1 MVVNSIVYRNG
12 KRGEVI
18 APENISDVINDEDA
32 FVWLGLYQPDPPFMK
47 KMQEEFGLHEL
58 AIEDA
63 LTAHQRPKIEQYG
76 ESLFIVLKTAH
87 LTEENRIEFGETH
100 FFISE
105 KFLITVR
112 HGASDSYAPIRQRAE
127 ERTEMLGKGVGFPL
141 YCIFDFI
148 VDNYSNITASLS
160 ERINELES
168 AMFRTEFDRRT
179 VQEVYMLRRQ
189 LLALRNAAMPVDEI
203 CNQLIRLHENIIPK
217 PLRAYIRD
225 VQDHAHHVVTDTD
238 DMREILTNAMHVN
251 LALVT
256 VQQNEVVKKLAGWG
270 AILVIP
276 TVIFSMYGMNF
287 ESMPEIHSP
296 YGYPISI
303 IGTLVVCLV
312 LYWRLKRA
320 GWL

>member
-12 KRGEVI
+12 EREEVI
-18 APENISDVINDEDA
+18 VPENISGVLNEPDTFI
-32 FVWLGLYQPDPPFMK
+32 WLGLYQPDPPFMK

-87 LTEENRIEFGETH
+87 LTEENRIELGETH

-112 HGASDSYAPIRQRAE
+112 HGASDSYAPLRMRAE
-127 ERTEMLGKGVGFPL
+127 ERTEMLSQGVGFPL
-141 YCIFDFI
+141 YCILDFI
-148 VDNYSNITASLS
+148 VDNYSNITATLG
-160 ERINELES
+160 ERINELEA
-168 AMFRTEFDRRT
+168 AMFRTEFDRRA
-179 VQEVYMLRRQ
+179 VQEVHMLRRQ

-203 CNQLIRLHENIIPK
+203 CNQLVRLHENIIPK

-296 YGYPISI
+296 YGYPLSI
-303 IGTLVVCLV
+303 LGTLLICFV
-312 LYWRLKRA
+312 LYRRLKRS

>member
-12 KRGEVI
+12 ERGEVI
-18 APENISDVINDEDA
+18 DAEKIGEVMDEPDT
-32 FVWLGLYQPDPPFMK
+32 FIWLGLYQPDPPFMK
-47 KMQEEFGLHEL
+47 KMQVQFGLHEL

-76 ESLFIVLKTAH
+76 DSLFIVLKTAH
-87 LTEENRIEFGETH
+87 LNDEDRLEFGETH
-100 FFISE
+100 FFVNE

-112 HGASDSYAPIRQRAE
+112 HGASDTYAPLRQRAE
-127 ERTEMLGKGVGFPL
+127 ERSEMLSKGVGFPL

-148 VDNYSNITASLS
+148 VDNYSNITAALG
-160 ERINELES
+160 ERINELEH
-168 AMFRTEFDRRT
+168 AMFRTEFDRRAM
-179 VQEVYMLRRQ
+179 QKVYTLRRQ
-189 LLALRNAAMPVDEI
+189 LLTLRNAAMPVDEI

-225 VQDHAHHVVTDTD
+225 VQDHAHHVVTDAD

-296 YGYPISI
+296 YGYPLSI
-303 IGTLVVCLV
+303 GGTLLICAA

-320 GWL
+320 GWV

>member
-12 KRGEVI
+12 ERGEVI
-18 APENISDVINDEDA
+18 DAEKIGEVMDEPDT
-32 FVWLGLYQPDPPFMK
+32 FIWLGLYQPDPPFMK
-47 KMQEEFGLHEL
+47 KMQEQFGLHEL

-76 ESLFIVLKTAH
+76 DSLFIVLKTAH
-87 LTEENRIEFGETH
+87 LTEDDRLEFGETH
-100 FFISE
+100 FFVNE

-112 HGASDSYAPIRQRAE
+112 HGASDTYAPLRQRAE
-127 ERTEMLGKGVGFPL
+127 ERSEMLSKGVGFPL
-141 YCIFDFI
+141 YCLFDFI
-148 VDNYSNITASLS
+148 VDNYSNITAALG
-160 ERINELES
+160 ERINELER
-168 AMFRTEFDRRT
+168 AMFRTEFDRQA
-179 VQEVYMLRRQ
+179 VQKVYTLRRQ
-189 LLALRNAAMPVDEI
+189 LLSLRNAAMPVDEI

-225 VQDHAHHVVTDTD
+225 VQDHAHHVVTDAD

-303 IGTLVVCLV
+303 GGTLLICAA

-320 GWL
+320 GWV

>member
-12 KRGEVI
+12 ERGEVI
-18 APENISDVINDEDA
+18 DAEKIGEVMDEPDT
-32 FVWLGLYQPDPPFMK
+32 FIWLGLYQPDPPFMK
-47 KMQEEFGLHEL
+47 KMQEQFGLHEL

-76 ESLFIVLKTAH
+76 DSLFIVLKTAH
-87 LTEENRIEFGETH
+87 LTEDDRLEFGETH
-100 FFISE
+100 FFVNE

-112 HGASDSYAPIRQRAE
+112 HGASDTYAPLRQRAE
-127 ERTEMLGKGVGFPL
+127 ERSEMLSKGVGFPL
-141 YCIFDFI
+141 YCLFDFI
-148 VDNYSNITASLS
+148 VDNYSNITAALG
-160 ERINELES
+160 ERINELER
-168 AMFRTEFDRRT
+168 AMFRTEFDRRA
-179 VQEVYMLRRQ
+179 VQKVYTLRRQ
-189 LLALRNAAMPVDEI
+189 LLSLRNAAMPVDEI

-225 VQDHAHHVVTDTD
+225 VQDHAHHVVTDAD

-303 IGTLVVCLV
+303 GGTLLICAA

-320 GWL
+320 GWV